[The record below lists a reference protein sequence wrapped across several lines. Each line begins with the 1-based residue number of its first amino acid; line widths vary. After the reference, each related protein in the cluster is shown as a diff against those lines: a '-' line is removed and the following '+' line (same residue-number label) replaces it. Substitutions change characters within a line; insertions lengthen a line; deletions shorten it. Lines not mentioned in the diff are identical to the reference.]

1 MINDIEMLNYIRKNA
16 KMGCQGID
24 EILPYANDEKF
35 RKVVESQ
42 KEEYGK
48 IYEEADKLIH
58 ERNETPEDISAMTK
72 FSSKTMTW
80 MKTMNDPSVS
90 HLAEMMYQGNAMG
103 VTKITRHQREYGGT
117 NPKICELAN
126 RLLKTE
132 ENNMDEMRKFL

>member
-132 ENNMDEMRKFL
+132 ENNMGEMRKFL

>member
-35 RKVVESQ
+35 RKILETQ
-42 KEEYGK
+42 KEEYGR
-48 IYEEADKLIH
+48 IFEEADRLIH
-58 ERNETPEDISAMTK
+58 ERKEKPEDISPMTK
-72 FSSKTMTW
+72 FSSKAMTMV
-80 MKTMNDPSVS
+80 KTMNDPSVS

-103 VTKITRHQREYGGT
+103 VIKITRHQREYGGT

-132 ENNMDEMRKFL
+132 ENNMEEIRKFL